1 MSWQL
6 ASLSLVVVALA
17 ACFWWYER
25 SRPSSKEVA
34 LVATMAALSALGRDA
49 FAALPDV
56 KPTTAMVFI
65 CGYAFGPGPGFAVG
79 AVGALASNIFLGQGS
94 WTPWQMLAWGVVG
107 LGGAAL
113 GRLLARRPIGR
124 LGLAFACALAAEAF
138 NLLINFYTWT
148 QGGAHTLAAYGAWLL
163 SAVSF
168 DATHVVA
175 SFVFAFAFGPALLRM
190 LTRARARLEIV
201 WDPLPGASALIAVV
215 VLVVAAG
222 LLAGH
227 GIAPAGAAPAGAP
240 PTDAAATAAGAASPG
255 SVSADAASADAASAA
270 PAAAAA
276 RLDIA
281 RELAYLARAQNADGG
296 FGAAPGQT
304 SSELYTAWVAIGL
317 AAAGRNPSSM
327 SRNGHSVLYAL
338 RREAPSLHGA
348 GDLERTILALHACGA
363 STRAL
368 SGGNPVAR
376 LLHYRS
382 RDGSF
387 GHLSNLTAFAILA
400 LRAAGYSAG
409 NPTVR
414 SAARW
419 LVRQQEGDGG
429 FGFGARGGGSDVDD
443 TAAVVQALVQ
453 AGVRERPTL
462 AHASS
467 FLVRAQNLDGGYPQE
482 KGGLSNSQSSSWAVQ
497 ALVAGG
503 RDPAA
508 VKRAGSRSPLGYL
521 ESLVAADG
529 SVRYSRTGAQTPVW
543 VTAQALTA
551 LAGRPFPISSSAR
564 AASRARRSSASLAV
578 HRHRHRPGSVDAPT
592 TQAQASPRRVSAAAH
607 ALGVL
612 LGALLAPTVR

>member
-6 ASLSLVVVALA
+6 ASLSLVMVALA

-56 KPTTAMVFI
+56 KPTTAIVFI

-113 GRLLARRPIGR
+113 GRLLARRPVGR
-124 LGLAFACALAAEAF
+124 LALALACALAAEAF
-138 NLLINFYTWT
+138 NLLINLYTWT

-190 LTRARARLEIV
+190 LIRARARLEIV
-201 WDPLPGASALIAVV
+201 WDPLPGASALIAVG
-215 VLVVAAG
+215 VLVGVAG

-227 GIAPAGAAPAGAP
+227 RVAPAGAAPAGAVS
-240 PTDAAATAAGAASPG
+240 AGASPPVTAS
-255 SVSADAASADAASAA
+255 AAAASATPSASAA
-270 PAAAAA
+270 
-276 RLDIA
+276 RVDIA

-304 SSELYTAWVAIGL
+304 SSELYTAWVAIGV
-317 AAAGRNPSSM
+317 AAAGGNPSSM
-327 SRNGHSVLYAL
+327 SRDGHSVLYAL

-363 STRAL
+363 AVRSL
-368 SGGNPVAR
+368 PGGNPVAR
-376 LLHYRS
+376 LLLYRS

-429 FGFGARGGGSDVDD
+429 FGFGARGGGSDIDD

-453 AGVRERPTL
+453 ARVPARPII
-462 AHASS
+462 ARASV
-467 FLVRAQNLDGGYPQE
+467 FLVRAQSLDGGYPQE
-482 KGGLSNSQSSSWAVQ
+482 QGGTSNAQSTSWAVQ
-497 ALVAGG
+497 GLVASG
-503 RDPAA
+503 RNPAA
-508 VKRAGSRSPLGYL
+508 ITHSGSRSPLGYL

-529 SVRYSRTGAQTPVW
+529 SVRYSRTGSQTPVW

-564 AASRARRSSASLAV
+564 AASRS
-578 HRHRHRPGSVDAPT
+578 
-592 TQAQASPRRVSAAAH
+592 TQAQANPRRVNAAAH

-612 LGALLAPTVR
+612 LGAALAPTVR

>member
-201 WDPLPGASALIAVV
+201 WDPLPGASALIAVG
-215 VLVVAAG
+215 VLVVVAG

-240 PTDAAATAAGAASPG
+240 PTGAAATPAGAASAG
-255 SVSADAASADAASAA
+255 AVSADAASAA

-276 RLDIA
+276 RVDIA
-281 RELAYLARAQNADGG
+281 RELAYLARAQNTDGG

-304 SSELYTAWVAIGL
+304 SSELYTAWVAIGV
-317 AAAGRNPSSM
+317 AAAGRSPSSM
-327 SRNGHSVLYAL
+327 SRDGHSVLYAL
-338 RREAPSLHGA
+338 RREAPSLHGG

-363 STRAL
+363 STRSL
-368 SGGNPVAR
+368 PGGNPVAR

-409 NPTVR
+409 NPTVH

-443 TAAVVQALVQ
+443 TAAVVQALGQ

-482 KGGLSNSQSSSWAVQ
+482 KGGLSNAQSSSWAVQ

-564 AASRARRSSASLAV
+564 AASGSRRSSESLATHS
-578 HRHRHRPGSVDAPT
+578 HRRRANGRHASADTAT
-592 TQAQASPRRVSAAAH
+592 TQAQASPRHVNAAAH

-612 LGALLAPTVR
+612 LGAALAPTVR